1 MRIKVDVRSVQ
12 SSEVSYTITRA
23 LPFFFFS
30 YLLNV
35 IDEGVLVVLPIALQS
50 FFRWEFFTAKLHC
63 DFKAV
68 AAEVIEIL
76 HSYKARKELWMDFA
90 LFQSNW
96 SKEEHVRY

>member
-1 MRIKVDVRSVQ
+1 MHNNWFCHP
-12 SSEVSYTITRA
+12 
-23 LPFFFFS
+23 LLC

-35 IDEGVLVVLPIALQS
+35 IYKRVLVVLPVAFQS

-76 HSYKARKELWMDFA
+76 HSCNARKEAVLHLAYSEVNNGGHMKCQD
-90 LFQSNW
+90 
-96 SKEEHVRY
+96 Y